1 MSARSVACRA
11 PRGYTVVE
19 VIMAIA
25 VLTLGALG
33 VIAMQKATLIGNTNA
48 RNLATATTLAQSW
61 IERLRVDVQAWNEVA
76 GAQDLGDTKWIS
88 TILTT
93 GGWVSPDVLSAG
105 GPPYPIGSP
114 QADVMGAD
122 VFGADK
128 SAPAFCT
135 QVRLTRFASS
145 PTTCVAKAGSTSH
158 DPNLCTLYRMIRVE
172 VRVYWDKSV
181 RQVDCAKALPK
192 DYTVAGYGFV
202 YLVSSV
208 LENNSPL

>member
-1 MSARSVACRA
+1 MGAPPPSPRA
-11 PRGYTVVE
+11 RGYTIVE

-48 RNLATATTLAQSW
+48 RNLATATTIAQSW
-61 IERLRVDVQAWNEVA
+61 IERLRVDAQAWNEVA
-76 GAQDLGDTKWIS
+76 GTPDLGDTKWINP
-88 TILTT
+88 ILTSGIWT
-93 GGWVSPDVLSAG
+93 SPDLLSAA
-105 GPPYPIGSP
+105 GPPYPVGSP

-122 VFGADK
+122 VYGADQ

-135 QVRLTRFASS
+135 QVRLTRFTTN
-145 PTTCVAKAGSTSH
+145 PGTCVAKSPVTGN

-172 VRVYWDKSV
+172 VRVYWDKGMN
-181 RQVDCAKALPK
+181 QVNCATALPT
-192 DYTVAGYGFV
+192 DYTLGRYGFV